1 MSEQT
6 ALVKKDSFTA
16 LTKDRER
23 VKKVIAA
30 NLGNVP
36 DASAFSLP
44 RIKTPSGGTQ
54 SWNIPTAQGEDNAK
68 HLDCIILAH
77 QPCRGYW
84 PGEFKGGEPPQCS
97 SPDGVTGFGDPGG
110 SCRSCP
116 YAQWESAASGRG
128 QACKAM
134 WRLFILR
141 EGAILPYL
149 LTLSPTSLKPFQTYM
164 TTLAF
169 TATPYYLAITRIGLD
184 KAKNADGIDYSVATF
199 QQVGELGEEDE
210 ARIEEY
216 AQLIE
221 PYLTA
226 PVGAE
231 EYAGEDGGIE
241 T

>member
-44 RIKTPSGGTQ
+44 RIKTPSGGGQT
-54 SWNIPTAQGEDNAK
+54 WNIPTAQGEESAK
-68 HLDCIILAH
+68 RLDCIILAH

-84 PGEFKGGEPPQCS
+84 PGEFKGGEPPRCS
-97 SPDGVTGFGDPGG
+97 SPDGATGFGDPGG

-116 YAQWESAASGRG
+116 YAQWESAANGRG

-141 EGAILPYL
+141 EGAILPYT
-149 LTLSPTSLKPFQTYM
+149 LTLSPTSIRPFTSYM
-164 TTLAF
+164 TTLSLSGL
-169 TATPYYLAITRIGLD
+169 PYFGVITRIGLE
-184 KAKNADGIDYSVATF
+184 KAQNPDGITYAQATF
-199 QQVGELGEEDE
+199 QQVGELGEDDE
-210 ARIEEY
+210 GRVEEY
-216 AQLIE
+216 SEMVE
-221 PYLTA
+221 PYLSI
-226 PVGAE
+226 PVQAE
-231 EYAGEDGGIE
+231 EYAGEGGAVDL
-241 T
+241 

>member
-1 MSEQT
+1 MSEET
-6 ALVKKDSFTA
+6 ALVKKEKFVA
-16 LTKDRER
+16 LAGNRER
-23 VKKVIAA
+23 VTKVLQA
-30 NLGNVP
+30 NLASMP

-44 RIKTPSGGTQ
+44 RIRMPSSGSQ
-54 SWNIPTAQGEDNAK
+54 AWAVPTAQGEESTD
-68 HLDCIILAH
+68 HIDCIILAH

-84 PGEFKGGEPPQCS
+84 PGEFRGNEPPRCS
-97 SPDGVTGFGDPGG
+97 SPDGIVGYGDPGG
-110 SCRSCP
+110 ECRSCP
-116 YAQWESAASGRG
+116 LAQWESAQNGRG

-149 LTLSPTSLKPFQTYM
+149 LTLPPTSLKAFQTYM

-169 TATPYYLAITRIGLD
+169 TATPYYLAITRVGLD
-184 KAKNADGIDYSVATF
+184 KAQNAEGIAYSVATF
-199 QQVGELGEEDE
+199 QQVGELTEEDE

-216 AQLIE
+216 AELIG

-226 PVGAE
+226 PVAAE
-231 EYAGEDGGIE
+231 EYTGEDGGIE